1 MESRWEIGPHFYAWW
16 KLLRCRRCVLLL
28 NVFHLRRE
36 KEKAMFDKKN
46 TLYTFFVFSSLVF
59 FLCSQSRIDNWQAL
73 LLSYCPS
80 VLLSHSLKV
89 LSFSCRTLAGVGVV
103 LRRGCLLNKNV
114 KICVLCVYDFSDFC
128 GRNMRCSSGA
138 SGELRRCFVAFS
150 GRPLAAKKN

>member
-1 MESRWEIGPHFYAWW
+1 MCSTYVEKKRKQCLI
-16 KLLRCRRCVLLL
+16 RRI
-28 NVFHLRRE
+28 H
-36 KEKAMFDKKN
+36 
-46 TLYTFFVFSSLVF
+46 YTHSLFFRPWFSSCAHRAVLTIDR
-59 FLCSQSRIDNWQAL
+59 LC
-73 LLSYCPS
+73 CFPT

-89 LSFSCRTLAGVGVV
+89 LSFSCRTLAGVGV

-128 GRNMRCSSGA
+128 GRNMRCSSSSGAA